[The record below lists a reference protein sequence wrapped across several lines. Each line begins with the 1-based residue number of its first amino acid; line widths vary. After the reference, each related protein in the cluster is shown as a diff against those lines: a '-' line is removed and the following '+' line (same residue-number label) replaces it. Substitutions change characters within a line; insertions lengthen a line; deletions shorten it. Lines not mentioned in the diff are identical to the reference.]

1 MTLDELND
9 YNLLAKRIIVKEKQI
24 ANLRQNMSVGS
35 PNMDGLPH
43 GSGISDRT
51 GCLAIEIADLE
62 TRLDT
67 EKAEADRKRP
77 SIDAFI
83 NSIDDDITR
92 LVYRFRVLYGYT
104 WSEVADILG
113 GYNTKESVRKR
124 YFGLW
129 EHETES

>member
-62 TRLDT
+62 ARLDT
-67 EKAEADRKRP
+67 EKAEADRKRQ

-92 LVYRFRVLYGYT
+92 LVYT